1 MESKM
6 NSDEYGKAFL
16 DGRDD
21 HKREIQANFDKWK
34 RAMEAQGNTG
44 SIFDIAQLAIRQVL
58 YGNQTGSP
66 PDATPPKKE
75 A

>member
-21 HKREIQANFDKWK
+21 HKREMQANYDSWV
-34 RAMEAQGNTG
+34 RAMEAEGNVG
-44 SIFDIAQLAIRQVL
+44 NIFQIARVAIRQVI